1 MKSRRPHVV
10 PLAQQAIEILREL
23 QSLKGGG
30 RFLFPGIRDRKR
42 PMSDNKVNAA
52 LPRLGYSGDEMIG
65 HGFRSIASTILRE
78 QGWSHEAI
86 ERQLAHGER
95 DEVSRAYNF
104 AQRREGGRL
113 PAQRIANTP
122 WLGWPA
128 ERGAPSLVAAASC

>member
-52 LPRLGYSGDEMIG
+52 LPRPGYSGDEMTG
-65 HGFRSIASTILRE
+65 HGFRSIAF
-78 QGWSHEAI
+78 AI
-86 ERQLAHGER
+86 FA
-95 DEVSRAYNF
+95 RA
-104 AQRREGGRL
+104 R
-113 PAQRIANTP
+113 
-122 WLGWPA
+122 
-128 ERGAPSLVAAASC
+128 LVARGDRATACAWRA